1 MTDLQTLYNE
11 ILEATKCDAEL
22 SAICYGA
29 AEYARLH
36 LHARKT
42 NGCNS
47 LGEIEHLLDEFRKMI
62 YEIMRYCGKKG
73 YIDDLAIFTVDVTDE
88 ELTKLGAEL
97 GEFL

>member
-1 MTDLQTLYNE
+1 MADLQSLYSE
-11 ILEATKCDAEL
+11 ILEATKADAEL
-22 SAICYGA
+22 STICHSA

-42 NGCNS
+42 SGCNS
-47 LGEIEHLLDEFRKMI
+47 LGEIEHLLDEFRKVV

-73 YIDDLAIFTVDVTDE
+73 YIDGLTVYTINTSDD
-88 ELTKLGAEL
+88 ELTKLGSEL